1 MQVPLCADLPELLGS
16 SACSRLSCSNR
27 TLPYKHREEDE
38 RDCQIE
44 GHSFLN
50 NIAIIFFFVSV
61 CKTANRSAG
70 ESVCV
75 CVCVHKTFFP
85 HQSPQQRD
93 LMASRRIKDGERR
106 VKFIDWIEFL

>member
-50 NIAIIFFFVSV
+50 NIAIIFFLLASV
-61 CKTANRSAG
+61 KQQTEALG
-70 ESVCV
+70 KVCV
-75 CVCVHKTFFP
+75 CVFVYTKPSSHISHHNSVT
-85 HQSPQQRD
+85 
-93 LMASRRIKDGERR
+93 
-106 VKFIDWIEFL
+106 